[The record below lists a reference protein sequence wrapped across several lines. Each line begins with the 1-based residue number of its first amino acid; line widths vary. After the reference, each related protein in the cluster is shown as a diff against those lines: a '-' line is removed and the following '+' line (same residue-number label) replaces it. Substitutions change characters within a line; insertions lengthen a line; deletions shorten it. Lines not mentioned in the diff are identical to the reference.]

1 METLKIEQPTFH
13 DSLDRMY
20 DNAFDDEDDYD
31 DRNRNRNISNRK
43 SSVLSL

>member
-1 METLKIEQPTFH
+1 METLKIEQATFH

-31 DRNRNRNISNRK
+31 DRNRNISNRK